1 MNRRQLLRQAAALP
15 AILASSVGAQ
25 GDFWRQPRSIWLQ
38 RMTHSGLEEVKAVY
52 FADGRVVADGYLAA
66 CRLLRGVRAGQGGR
80 WWGVGGW
87 GVGGWWGGGGE
98 ARRCR
103 CRWCCWTY
111 CAASRASCGP
121 TAIRFHAD
129 HFRPSPPGNQSNQP
143 GRRAPPPAY
152 P

>member
-66 CRLLRGVRAGQGGR
+66 CRLLRDVRAGQAGQMSVVLLDILCGIPGFWGASGHWIPLRPTSGYRSPETNAPIEGAVRTSMHIQGR
-80 WWGVGGW
+80 AWDGLMQGV
-87 GVGGWWGGGGE
+87 
-98 ARRCR
+98 
-103 CRWCCWTY
+103 
-111 CAASRASCGP
+111 
-121 TAIRFHAD
+121 
-129 HFRPSPPGNQSNQP
+129 
-143 GRRAPPPAY
+143 PA
-152 P
+152 